1 MFLVETRLKSRSTE
15 PLIDF
20 LGFRVQKLF
29 PKTINLTKYQFLI
42 FREIY
47 SFWGH
52 NFWTQNPRKSIK
64 GSNNPDFSPISTKNM
79 SEVRQSNGLGL
90 GPDDL
95 GQKCLWSLFHLYLH
109 PQKKR
114 TQHQTFFSVQTHE
127 SFECSNSFLAQ
138 STGELWNS
146 KVAGK

>member
-47 SFWGH
+47 SF
-52 NFWTQNPRKSIK
+52 
-64 GSNNPDFSPISTKNM
+64 
-79 SEVRQSNGLGL
+79 
-90 GPDDL
+90 
-95 GQKCLWSLFHLYLH
+95 
-109 PQKKR
+109 
-114 TQHQTFFSVQTHE
+114 
-127 SFECSNSFLAQ
+127 
-138 STGELWNS
+138 
-146 KVAGK
+146 